1 LLRTVT
7 RKLSGVFYYVFEPL
21 QIKLRFLPLIG
32 MIMMIVSVAT
42 NRFATKNQ
50 RKISAFNGHII
61 ISNYDNN
68 QSSCLS
74 SYFEKQDFYPKM

>member
-1 LLRTVT
+1 
-7 RKLSGVFYYVFEPL
+7 
-21 QIKLRFLPLIG
+21 
-32 MIMMIVSVAT
+32 MIMMIVSVAG

-68 QSSCLS
+68 QSEVTLVPIS
-74 SYFEKQDFYPKM
+74 KQDFYPKFDVVEGQHIQAISSRNY